1 MKASLHIDLMHVFGI
16 ASSPPSN
23 CQLPFIQMKN
33 ADVSYHRC
41 AIGEAMLQE
50 FDGLLGYLYQL
61 DLCTTRALTIPISV
75 DRGDLHAL
83 YLILAAG
90 PIHIQDLQSGQSFIL
105 ASQRACYLYLPPGR
119 YELTAPS
126 YHTALFGYYFRGELF
141 RQGNERP
148 FKLLHPLIQS
158 YRQADS
164 RSCCSIDFRVG
175 PRTRAH
181 IQQLLEN
188 VKRGDMDNEEHIL
201 HQMKALMKLSNEK
214 AFDEY
219 ERTSDPQLLIDRC
232 RKLLADQIAQ
242 QGNTALVK
250 HVAQQLHVRPEYLSR
265 LHQCYYGHTLAEYR
279 SSLLTDKIKALLLLP
294 DTLLAISL
302 ECGFQGPNEMSRFFK
317 RQCGSTPAAYRRL
330 LNNK

>member
-175 PRTRAH
+175 PRTHRRIRNFVNNLRKGQLDNEGYIFHQLKELFKLSTEKIFEEHDKLSEPFVKAREARDLIIQYMEDLGQDFSLTSICESIGISQDYLNEIFH
-181 IQQLLEN
+181 DHYQQSPSAFKQQLLE
-188 VKRGDMDNEEHIL
+188 
-201 HQMKALMKLSNEK
+201 EK
-214 AFDEY
+214 IK
-219 ERTSDPQLLIDRC
+219 QLLLEDMPIR
-232 RKLLADQIAQ
+232 
-242 QGNTALVK
+242 
-250 HVAQQLHVRPEYLSR
+250 HVAYACGYTS
-265 LHQCYYGHTLAEYR
+265 G
-279 SSLLTDKIKALLLLP
+279 SAL
-294 DTLLAISL
+294 
-302 ECGFQGPNEMSRFFK
+302 NKFFK
-317 RQCGSTPAAYRRL
+317 KRTGMTPSAYIA
-330 LNNK
+330 NANKL